1 MTGPFVPVGIL
12 NLIRAVVG
20 IPHHR
25 FNLFVKCSSPR
36 ARGAPPRGL
45 HRSAEWRGDKLSD
58 GGHGADP
65 NRQVRSDAPEHACRG
80 GHCSKHCRRRPCAGR
95 PAPAESLGLF
105 ACARRANPVAGA
117 WQCSEIGPTSRSASP
132 GIVLP
137 RAAQRGH
144 PAEFA
149 IGNFTADRLPARWPR
164 TPNRTRMYG

>member
-80 GHCSKHCRRRPCAGR
+80 GA
-95 PAPAESLGLF
+95 LF
-105 ACARRANPVAGA
+105 QTLPTPSMCGQACTG
-117 WQCSEIGPTSRSASP
+117 GK
-132 GIVLP
+132 P
-137 RAAQRGH
+137 RAVRVCATGKSRGRCVAVQRNRPHIAVRLSGDS
-144 PAEFA
+144 PPKSRTTRSSSR
-149 IGNFTADRLPARWPR
+149 ICDR
-164 TPNRTRMYG
+164 